1 MKDAKIIGIP
11 LPLYLAIGVLLTVA
25 MYVGALPGDF
35 TGAFAIAVYWGSL
48 FMWLGAKI
56 PIVNT
61 YMGGQ
66 ILLPLVACSLM
77 SKYGFFPETTV
88 KTVKTLMGGGF
99 QNLQSIFHVSLFPRS
114 APSLLS
120 LELHSW

>member
-1 MKDAKIIGIP
+1 MGINKKLRGKKMKDAKIIGIP

-77 SKYGFFPETTV
+77 SKYG
-88 KTVKTLMGGGF
+88 
-99 QNLQSIFHVSLFPRS
+99 S
-114 APSLLS
+114 
-120 LELHSW
+120 